1 MDATDLKII
10 DILKKNAR
18 IPSSE
23 IGRKIHLST
32 PAVSERLRK
41 LDAAGIISQYTV
53 RLDRKKCNL
62 HLLAFTQITL
72 DHTQNLEGFRKAIIQ
87 FEHVLECYHIAGDYD
102 YLLKISVADTDAL
115 EQFLSYALRSIPGIV
130 RTSTKIVLST
140 LKEEIN
146 V

>member
-1 MDATDLKII
+1 MDTTDLKIVN
-10 DILKKNAR
+10 ILKKNAR
-18 IPSSE
+18 TPSSQM
-23 IGRKIHLST
+23 GRKIHLST

-41 LDAAGIISQYTV
+41 LEAAGIISQYTI

-62 HLLAFTQITL
+62 HLLAFIQVTL
-72 DHTQNLEGFRKAIIQ
+72 DHSQNLEGFRKTIVQ

-102 YLLKISVADTDAL
+102 YLLKIAVADTDAL
-115 EQFLSYALRSIPGIV
+115 EQFLSYALRSIPGVV
-130 RTSTKIVLST
+130 RTSTTIVLST